1 MGILATAPSTTGH
14 KTNDSSSLLESPKVC
29 RQTRSLSTISQ
40 GVVGDF
46 WLSPTP
52 WYLRLNTKVQIAQP
66 FEVWLWKLVV
76 KVQSPIST
84 PAEAGP
90 FSLQMTE

>member
-40 GVVGDF
+40 GVQMGSVRHKSI
-46 WLSPTP
+46 SP
-52 WYLRLNTKVQIAQP
+52 R
-66 FEVWLWKLVV
+66 
-76 KVQSPIST
+76 
-84 PAEAGP
+84 
-90 FSLQMTE
+90 